1 MSPQCD
7 EARPICNRCKTS
19 DVVCRGARTDSDWI
33 FLDENQYAVGRRRPR
48 GPNVKITSESH
59 GENQRPESNKP
70 KCNYKPSESNLL
82 TAIPPAGAL
91 SLSILPSLDSVQD
104 DQALA
109 YYVRYHVEVPDTW
122 PEIVDRW
129 DNHLRH
135 ALADKSSSQPPS
147 VLNLAIS
154 AVSYATFG
162 RARKNF
168 AAFDAGS
175 AQYSKAL
182 AKVNLALSDAKEA
195 CQDEVLL
202 AVMLLSFYENVVM
215 GRTPNSEGH
224 DIESIAARCF
234 AHHEGAMAMLKLRRQ
249 QDQRTNRSNE
259 LDKLVRRQ
267 LMRTWLLRSMRP
279 PSWFLD
285 GSLFGERD
293 SALQVDH
300 CMIEATKLRHQARAL
315 SANRTA
321 HATETECGE
330 MARLQGIF
338 AKAQTLD
345 DVLIIWANQR
355 PVGDRYSVHA
365 VQEKERARTGDRI
378 FDSTIHLYPTVGHA
392 AMWNRYRTIRLIVND
407 IMLRILS
414 SAASRLDSDTT
425 SRTEAVSLTIRGLAD
440 ELCASIPYSLGL
452 VEAQRA
458 SGPDVAMIKNGPAS
472 LNMVVRASAA
482 SFLCWPLNEALMVSG
497 VPRAHQ
503 RYIRDRMLDVSE
515 IVDDGV
521 MARVALDLDSMSN

>member
-1 MSPQCD
+1 M
-7 EARPICNRCKTS
+7 
-19 DVVCRGARTDSDWI
+19 
-33 FLDENQYAVGRRRPR
+33 
-48 GPNVKITSESH
+48 
-59 GENQRPESNKP
+59 SNKP
-70 KCNYKPSESNLL
+70 NRNSKPSESDLL
-82 TAIPPAGAL
+82 TAIPPAGPL
-91 SLSILPSLDSVQD
+91 SFSILPSLDSAQD

-109 YYVRYHVEVPDTW
+109 YYVRYHVDVPDTW

-135 ALADKSSSQPPS
+135 ALVDQCSSQPPS

-202 AVMLLSFYENVVM
+202 AVMLLSFYENVVL
-215 GRTPNSEGH
+215 GRTPNCVGP
-224 DIESIAARCF
+224 DIESIAVRCF

-249 QDQRTNRSNE
+249 RDQRTNRNNE

-285 GSLFGERD
+285 GSLFGERGF
-293 SALQVDH
+293 ALEVDH
-300 CMIEATKLRHQARAL
+300 CMIEATKLRHQARDVP
-315 SANRTA
+315 ANRTA
-321 HATETECGE
+321 PVTETQSGE
-330 MARLQGIF
+330 EARLQGIF

-355 PVGDRYSVHA
+355 PVGDRYSMHA
-365 VQEKERARTGDRI
+365 VQEKERAGTGDRI
-378 FDSTIHLYPTVGHA
+378 FDSTVHLYPTIGHA

-407 IMLRILS
+407 VMLRILS
-414 SAASRLDSDTT
+414 SAARRFDPDTP
-425 SRTEAVSLTIRGLAD
+425 SLTEAVSLKIRGLAD

-452 VEAQRA
+452 VEACRV
-458 SGPDVAMIKNGPAS
+458 GGRDIAMIKGGPAS

-497 VPRAHQ
+497 VPGRHQ

-521 MARVALDLDSMSN
+521 MARVALDLDSTSS